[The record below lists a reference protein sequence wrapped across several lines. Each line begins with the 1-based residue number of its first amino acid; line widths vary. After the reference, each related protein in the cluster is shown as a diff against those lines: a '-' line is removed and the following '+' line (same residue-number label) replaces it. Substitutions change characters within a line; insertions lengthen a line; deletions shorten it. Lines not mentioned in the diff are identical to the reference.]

1 MCCLLLGEM
10 RLFLRV
16 ALHFIT
22 NVHKIMDLN
31 RWPFTIVTSVVDVVI
46 VVVGRNAKKKP
57 FHQIIRH
64 IIAAINEH
72 MEEYLYIYMVAI
84 SDHIVPK

>member
-1 MCCLLLGEM
+1 M

-31 RWPFTIVTSVVDVVI
+31 RWPFTIVTSVVVVVI
-46 VVVGRNAKKKP
+46 VVDGGGWPEREEEAISP
-57 FHQIIRH
+57 DHQIYNCGYKCAYGGIF
-64 IIAAINEH
+64 
-72 MEEYLYIYMVAI
+72 IYMVAI